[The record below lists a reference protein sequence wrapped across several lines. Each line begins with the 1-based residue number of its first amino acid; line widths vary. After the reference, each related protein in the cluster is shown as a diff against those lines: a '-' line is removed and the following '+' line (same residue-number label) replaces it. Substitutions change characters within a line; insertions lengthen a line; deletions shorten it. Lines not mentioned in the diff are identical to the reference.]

1 MPVLKA
7 TDSLDIKYRPKS
19 LEDLVGQDEV
29 VCTLKGMFESGS
41 ISCRTIMLYGPAG
54 SGKSSTARM
63 IARYLN
69 CTGETLRCGEC
80 FTCKVNKIEEEHPD
94 VHELNMAS
102 MTGVD
107 NIRELVGQAQYLPQT
122 NFRIYILDEA
132 QQITTAGKECL
143 LKPLEEPPDHVVW
156 ILCTTEPEKFKD
168 TVRGRCLKLQ
178 MKAIQPIDLAKLLYK
193 VSKLEGS
200 PLAEDK
206 KSIMEIAKLV
216 RGQPRDG
223 LKALEK
229 VMLYVKGKGKV
240 DLSVLPQIVKEVVDL
255 PPDVAISKYLL
266 SIYSGKFATA
276 LTVTSSIANAEY
288 FLRNAIEF
296 QKNMLRASAKPELV
310 ESYPAYSKL
319 ITEMQRLN
327 IKLPSLAH
335 AEILENMGETYTR
348 MKGYTMDASVL
359 LETLTCKLI
368 IKCNSFLEKVSK

>member
-1 MPVLKA
+1 MPVLTA
-7 TDSLDIKYRPKS
+7 TDSLDIKYRPKT
-19 LEDLVGQDEV
+19 LEDLIGQDEV

-69 CTGETLRCGEC
+69 CTGKKLRCGEC
-80 FTCKVNKIEEEHPD
+80 FTCKVDKIESHPD
-94 VHELNMAS
+94 VHELNMAN

-132 QQITTAGKECL
+132 QQITNAGKECL
-143 LKPLEEPPDHVVW
+143 LKPLEEPPEHVVW

-178 MKAIQPIDLAKLLYK
+178 MKAVEPKDLARLLYRVAK
-193 VSKLEGS
+193 AEQS
-200 PLAEDK
+200 PIADDK
-206 KSIMEIAKLV
+206 RSIMELAKLV

-229 VMLYVKGKGKV
+229 VMLYVKGKGSV
-240 DLSVLPQIVKEVVDL
+240 DLGILPQIIKEVVDL

-276 LTVTSSIANAEY
+276 LTVTATLTNAEY
-288 FLRNAIEF
+288 FLRNAIDF
-296 QKNMLRASAKPELV
+296 QRNMLYASVKPELMV
-310 ESYPAYSKL
+310 EYPAYVRLVNELKQRKL
-319 ITEMQRLN
+319 N
-327 IKLPSLAH
+327 LPTTVH
-335 AEILENMGETYTR
+335 AAMLQNMV
-348 MKGYTMDASVL
+348 MALSQIKGYTVDATIL
-359 LETLTCKLI
+359 LDALTCTLI
-368 IKCNSFLEKVSK
+368 DCVCKVKQ